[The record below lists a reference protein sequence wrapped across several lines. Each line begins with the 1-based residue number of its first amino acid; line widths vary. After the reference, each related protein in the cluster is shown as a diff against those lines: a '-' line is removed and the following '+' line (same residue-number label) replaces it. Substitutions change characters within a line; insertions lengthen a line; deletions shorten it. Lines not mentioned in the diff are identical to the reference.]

1 MMYKDFFF
9 AENYSSNTV
18 SCRRDMFTIKLTD
31 ILVPV
36 GTKVVP
42 LIFMQSQVKLRT
54 MLNYRFIKRR

>member
-9 AENYSSNTV
+9 AENHTSNTV
-18 SCRRDMFTIKLTD
+18 SCRRDMLTIKFTD

-36 GTKVVP
+36 RTEVIS